1 MIIESPDNRSI
12 GEYSEGSVLSQLH
25 RNDEI
30 ILAIFP
36 QLSTTGRPVSLHG
49 LGGSGKTQIALEAA
63 FRIRQTHPK
72 CSVIRVP
79 AVTAAMFDNA
89 YRAIGQRLGTAGLND
104 DKADLKPLVKAA
116 LERTLDDW
124 LLIVDN
130 ADNTDLIFG
139 DD

>member
-1 MIIESPDNRSI
+1 
-12 GEYSEGSVLSQLH
+12 
-25 RNDEI
+25 
-30 ILAIFP
+30 
-36 QLSTTGRPVSLHG
+36 
-49 LGGSGKTQIALEAA
+49 
-63 FRIRQTHPK
+63 
-72 CSVIRVP
+72 
-79 AVTAAMFDNA
+79 FDNA